1 MTAPAPDEGDI
12 PVLTEIVEDK
22 IDPPAAPIES
32 PLAPIESPLAPIDP
46 PAAPIDPEAVEA
58 LARQLEQA
66 LLERLTPEIMRV
78 TAQAVRESLAATLN
92 PAAGEPKKD

>member
-1 MTAPAPDEGDI
+1 VTAPAPDEGDI

-22 IDPPAAPIES
+22 IDRPA
-32 PLAPIESPLAPIDP
+32 APIESPLAPIDP
-46 PAAPIDPEAVEA
+46 PATPIDPDAVEA

-78 TAQAVRESLAATLN
+78 TAHAVREALAATLN

>member
-1 MTAPAPDEGDI
+1 MNTPDEADI
-12 PVLTEIVEDK
+12 PLLTEVVEDK
-22 IDPPAAPIES
+22 AEPPAVPIESPAAPIEPS
-32 PLAPIESPLAPIDP
+32 
-46 PAAPIDPEAVEA
+46 AAPIDPDAVEA

-78 TAQAVRESLAATLN
+78 TAHAVREALAATLN